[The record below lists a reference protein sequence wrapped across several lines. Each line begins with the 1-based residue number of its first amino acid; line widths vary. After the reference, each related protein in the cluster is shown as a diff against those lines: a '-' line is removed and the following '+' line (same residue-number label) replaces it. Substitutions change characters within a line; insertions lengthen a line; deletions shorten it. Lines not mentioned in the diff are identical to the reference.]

1 MADTIADLAPTIGP
15 APIEVS
21 VGGEGNLSAREAANA
36 LSQSRWKRDANPA
49 AEPATEIPAE
59 PEAAAQPEAG
69 PGEQPAAVEAD
80 PAEQPPIEP
89 PRSWTKEDKELFT
102 GLPRETQ
109 ERLAERE
116 RLRETDFSRRQNELA
131 EQRKPLEAE
140 RSQLEQARKQ
150 YEEALPTLLATLQ
163 QATAGEFSDIKT
175 MADVE
180 RLAREDW
187 PRYALWDAQ
196 QKKIGAVQQEMTA
209 AQQRQAQEFQTKWA
223 TFAKEEDAKFTQ
235 AAPEMANKETA
246 TKVANSSI
254 ELLKDKGFSDTD
266 LGKLWNGEA
275 SLSLRDH
282 RVQLLIRDAVRY
294 RDAQALAKT
303 KVSKPVPNVQRPGTA
318 PQRAPDRDV
327 QLAQLSKQ
335 LDQSGSWKDA
345 ARLLQA
351 QRAARQ

>member
-1 MADTIADLAPTIGP
+1 MADTIADLAPTTGP
-15 APIEVS
+15 GPIEVS
-21 VGGEGNLSAREAANA
+21 VGGDGNLSAREAANA
-36 LSQSRWKRDANPA
+36 LSQNRWKRDAQPDA
-49 AEPATEIPAE
+49 AEPAAEIPATENAAPPQEATGATEE
-59 PEAAAQPEAG
+59 PAAD
-69 PGEQPAAVEAD
+69 PGETQPLD
-80 PAEQPPIEP
+80 L
-89 PRSWTKEDKELFT
+89 PRSWAKDKADLWAT
-102 GLPRETQ
+102 LDRGTQ
-109 ERLAERE
+109 EYLLEHDSKASSEV
-116 RLRETDFSRRQNELA
+116 RRTQNESA
-131 EQRKPLEAE
+131 EQRKALDAE
-140 RSQLEQARKQ
+140 RTQLEQARQQ
-150 YEEALPTLLATLQ
+150 YEAALPTLLATLQ

-209 AQQRQAQEFQTKWA
+209 AQQRQAQEFTTKWA
-223 TFAKEEDAKFTQ
+223 QFAKDEDAKFLQ
-235 AAPEMANKETA
+235 AAPEMASGDTA
-246 TKVANSSI
+246 TKVAKSSI
-254 ELLKDKGFSDTD
+254 ELLKDKGFTDTD

-294 RDAQALAKT
+294 RDAQAVAKA

-327 QLAQLSKQ
+327 HLAQLSKQ

-345 ARLLQA
+345 ARLLMA
-351 QRAARQ
+351 QRSAR